1 MAVTVTYTYPVAG
14 ATAPTAAEMLNAN
27 TVRAG
32 IIATADGDVAA
43 TVTHNMNISVADLA
57 AGQPEVI
64 LTPTL
69 SQALTA
75 LSGWTVTTKTT
86 NAITLT
92 KLGSTGSGNAGNQL
106 DVVIRRPHSI
116 QQ

>member
-14 ATAPTAAEMLNAN
+14 TTAPTAAQMGNAN

-32 IIATADGDVAA
+32 IIATADADVTA
-43 TVTHNMNISVADLA
+43 TVTHNMALSVAELA

-64 LTPTL
+64 VTPTL

-75 LSGWTVTTKTT
+75 LSAWTVTAKAT
-86 NAITLT
+86 NTITLT
-92 KLGSTGSGNAGNQL
+92 KLASVGSGNAGSQL
-106 DVVIRRPHSI
+106 DVAVKRPHSI